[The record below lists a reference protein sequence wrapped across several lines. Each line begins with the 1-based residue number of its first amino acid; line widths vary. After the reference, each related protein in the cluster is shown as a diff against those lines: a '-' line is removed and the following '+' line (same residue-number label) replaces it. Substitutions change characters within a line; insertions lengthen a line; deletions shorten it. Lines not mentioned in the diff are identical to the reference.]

1 MALRRNKTQLYIVQ
15 PNKPAVQ
22 SGSRLIRGTLR
33 EVESKLR
40 GEYEVRVATPEETH
54 AMADVE
60 IEDAAG
66 EPV

>member
-1 MALRRNKTQLYIVQ
+1 MALRRNKTQLYIAV
-15 PNKPAVQ
+15 PADT
-22 SGSRLIRGTLR
+22 SPKTTRLIRGSLK
-33 EVESKLR
+33 EVESRLR
-40 GEYEVRVATPEETH
+40 GEYEVRVATAEETH

>member
-1 MALRRNKTQLYIVQ
+1 MALRRNKTQLYLVAHDTD
-15 PNKPAVQ
+15 PK
-22 SGSRLIRGTLR
+22 RLIRGTLR

-40 GEYEVRVATPEETH
+40 GEYEIRVATAEETH

-60 IEDAAG
+60 IEDAGG